1 MPSGASGV
9 PYEKRLQELV
19 ESVPGAIS
27 ASLTGIDGI
36 GIAAFLGEAGIDP
49 TLADAEFATM
59 LTTANRAARNLE
71 VGDIGELLFST
82 VRATY
87 ILRMVGGEFFLA
99 LGLAPGVSNLG
110 MARLQMRWA
119 AEEFA
124 KALL

>member
-82 VRATY
+82 ARATY

-99 LGLAPGVSNLG
+99 LGLAPGASNLG